1 MPVVTLPDG
10 TTIDLPD
17 QRAIAGG
24 LVRRV
29 APARPLGLA
38 DRLQQLG
45 PALRMPLNRPLDA
58 PVPDLADMDYEKN
71 FEGITDA
78 LYEAA
83 SPAFSY
89 GDKVKSITNPYR
101 RDDALLKGAET
112 NPVTGF
118 LTETNEPYDQ
128 ASFGQGYSSNIRHG
142 IGTSLIKDKIME
154 MISPLTEA
162 SRTYNPDDPSFLT
175 RAGGNVGAVLATL
188 GEEFADAGDY
198 AQSYY
203 EGIGSLFDPAYY
215 SKVFA
220 QPTEDILANLQ
231 GIMYTTPGSSPQQKY
246 EELMDLYSRS
256 GAGIFTPALNRAI
269 EDAPPGRVITQQN
282 IIDAVRADRAAR
294 AQESR
299 EEKVN
304 EDYTGGGGTVVIGA
318 GDGQTKIVS
327 PRSREAM
334 YAAPARK
341 SEPPPF
347 RRF

>member
-1 MPVVTLPDG
+1 MPLVTLPDG

-17 QRAIAGG
+17 PRPLIRA
-24 LVRRV
+24 L
-29 APARPLGLA
+29 PARPLALA
-38 DRLQQLG
+38 DRFQQLA
-45 PALRMPLNRPLDA
+45 PALQMPLDRPIDA
-58 PVPDLADMDYEKN
+58 SVPDLADMDYEKN

-83 SPAFSY
+83 GPGFDY
-89 GDKVKSITNPYR
+89 GSEVKILTNPYR

-112 NPVTGF
+112 SPVTGF

-188 GEEFADAGDY
+188 GEEIADAGSY

-203 EGIGSLFDPAYY
+203 DGIGSLFDPAYY
-215 SKVFA
+215 GKIFA

-231 GIMYTTPGSSPQQKY
+231 GLLYTSSGSSPQQKY
-246 EELMDLYSRS
+246 NELMNLYSTT
-256 GAGIFTPALNRAI
+256 GAGIFTPALNRLIA
-269 EDAPPGRVITQQN
+269 DAEPGRVVTQQN
-282 IIDAVRADRAAR
+282 LIDAVKADRAAR

-299 EEKVN
+299 EESR

-318 GDGQTKIVS
+318 GDGLTKTVS

>member
-29 APARPLGLA
+29 APALPGRLG
-38 DRLQQLG
+38 QLE
-45 PALRMPLNRPLDA
+45 PALRMPPIDA
-58 PVPDLADMDYEKN
+58 TVPDLADMDYEKN

-83 SPAFSY
+83 SPGFDY
-89 GDKVKSITNPYR
+89 GSEVKILTNPYR

-112 NPVTGF
+112 SPVTGF

-142 IGTSLIKDKIME
+142 IGTSLIRDKIME

-175 RAGGNVGAVLATL
+175 RAGGNIGAVLATF
-188 GEEFADAGDY
+188 GEEASDLGSY
-198 AQSYY
+198 AKEYY
-203 EGIGSLFDPAYY
+203 EGLGSLFDPAYY

-231 GIMYTTPGSSPQQKY
+231 GLLYTSSGSSPQQKY

-318 GDGQTKIVS
+318 GDGLTKTVS

>member
-83 SPAFSY
+83 SPGFDY
-89 GDKVKSITNPYR
+89 GSEVKILTNPYR

-112 NPVTGF
+112 SPVTGF

-142 IGTSLIKDKIME
+142 IGTSLIRDKIME

>member
-1 MPVVTLPDG
+1 MPLVTLPDG
-10 TTIDLPD
+10 TTVDLPD
-17 QRAIAGG
+17 PRPVAGG
-24 LVRRV
+24 LVRR
-29 APARPLGLA
+29 ALPARPLALP
-38 DRLQQLG
+38 DRFQQLG
-45 PALRMPLNRPLDA
+45 PVLRMPLNRPMDA

-118 LTETNEPYDQ
+118 LTETNKPYDQ

-220 QPTEDILANLQ
+220 QPIEDILANLQ

-282 IIDAVRADRAAR
+282 LIDAVRADRAAR

>member
-1 MPVVTLPDG
+1 MATVTLPDG

-17 QRAIAGG
+17 PRPIAGG

-29 APARPLGLA
+29 APALDGF
-38 DRLQQLG
+38 QQLG
-45 PALRMPLNRPLDA
+45 PMLQMPFGRPMEA

-78 LYEAA
+78 LYQAA
-83 SPAFSY
+83 SPGFDY
-89 GDKVKSITNPYR
+89 GTEVKILTNPYR

-112 NPVTGF
+112 SPVTGF

-142 IGTSLIKDKIME
+142 IGTSLIRDKIME

-215 SKVFA
+215 GKIFA

-231 GIMYTTPGSSPQQKY
+231 GLLYTSSGSSPQQKY
-246 EELMDLYSRS
+246 EELLDLYSRS

-269 EDAPPGRVITQQN
+269 EDAEPGRVITQQN
-282 IIDAVRADRAAR
+282 LIDAVRADRAAK

>member
-1 MPVVTLPDG
+1 MALVTLPDG
-10 TTIDLPD
+10 TTIDLPNPRPLG
-17 QRAIAGG
+17 RALPA
-24 LVRRV
+24 L
-29 APARPLGLA
+29 PARPLALP
-38 DRLQQLG
+38 DRFQQLG
-45 PALRMPLNRPLDA
+45 PALRMPPMDA

-83 SPAFSY
+83 SPGFGY
-89 GDKVKSITNPYR
+89 GSEVKALTNPYR

-112 NPVTGF
+112 SPVTGF

-142 IGTSLIKDKIME
+142 VGTSLIKDKIME

-188 GEEFADAGDY
+188 GEEIADAGSY

-203 EGIGSLFDPAYY
+203 DGIGSLFDPAYY
-215 SKVFA
+215 GKIFA

-246 EELMDLYSRS
+246 EELLDLYSRS

-269 EDAPPGRVITQQN
+269 EDAEPGRVITQQN
-282 IIDAVRADRAAR
+282 LIDAVRADRAAR

-299 EEKVN
+299 EESR
-304 EDYTGGGGTVVIGA
+304 EDYTGGGGTVVIGT
-318 GDGQTKIVS
+318 GGGESKVVS